1 MQFRI
6 ADTFAELPGDEAKAE
21 AAGRGLVRL
30 AAVLCL
36 GAALSVHAASFPRDP
51 FGTAGQVPVGR
62 AQAWKGA
69 GAGPCTTLAPRARPW
84 TLVDVVDRA
93 LCENPQTRETW
104 AAARAQA
111 ARLGASESA
120 YLPTINLT
128 MNASR
133 SRISSSGGFQIPA
146 QNRLSPSLSLD
157 YLLFDFGGR
166 SAAVANARETLYAAD
181 WTHNATLQSVLL
193 GAVQGYYR
201 VFAARAGARAARAS
215 EQSSR
220 EALDAARLR
229 YRVGAATLADELQ
242 ARTAYAQARLARQ
255 QAGGTA
261 RIARGTLANALGLPA
276 DTPLRLAP
284 PAAGEPTAQDRRNV
298 RALIARAEAAR
309 PDLAAA
315 EARVRAAG
323 AAVRQARALGLPSLS
338 LVGGGGYAYSDV
350 LNDTRNWNIG
360 LSLRIPLF
368 TGFSTTYQ
376 VEAARADLENRRAQR
391 NRLRNQIALDVW
403 RAYQNLETARDTL
416 ASSRVLLT
424 SARESAKVALG
435 RYRAGAGT
443 IVDLLSAQASL
454 ANARQQGVQA
464 RYDWYIG
471 RAALAQALGR
481 LDLRTARSL
490 SSFQEPAKESIR

>member
-1 MQFRI
+1 MRRQ
-6 ADTFAELPGDEAKAE
+6 PAKRRPIRS
-21 AAGRGLVRL
+21 AGRGLVRL

-36 GAALSVHAASFPRDP
+36 SAALSVHAASFPRDP

-229 YRVGAATLADELQ
+229 YRVGAATLA
-242 ARTAYAQARLARQ
+242 
-255 QAGGTA
+255 
-261 RIARGTLANALGLPA
+261 
-276 DTPLRLAP
+276 
-284 PAAGEPTAQDRRNV
+284 
-298 RALIARAEAAR
+298 
-309 PDLAAA
+309 
-315 EARVRAAG
+315 
-323 AAVRQARALGLPSLS
+323 
-338 LVGGGGYAYSDV
+338 
-350 LNDTRNWNIG
+350 
-360 LSLRIPLF
+360 
-368 TGFSTTYQ
+368 
-376 VEAARADLENRRAQR
+376 
-391 NRLRNQIALDVW
+391 
-403 RAYQNLETARDTL
+403 
-416 ASSRVLLT
+416 
-424 SARESAKVALG
+424 
-435 RYRAGAGT
+435 
-443 IVDLLSAQASL
+443 
-454 ANARQQGVQA
+454 
-464 RYDWYIG
+464 
-471 RAALAQALGR
+471 
-481 LDLRTARSL
+481 
-490 SSFQEPAKESIR
+490 

>member
-1 MQFRI
+1 MRRR
-6 ADTFAELPGDEAKAE
+6 PAKRRPIRST
-21 AAGRGLVRL
+21 GRGAVRL
-30 AAVLCL
+30 AAALCL
-36 GAALSVHAASFPRDP
+36 GVALSVHAASFLRDP
-51 FGTAGQVPVGR
+51 FGIEGQAPAGHAR
-62 AQAWKGA
+62 AWKGA
-69 GAGPCTTLAPRARPW
+69 GADPCAALAPRVRPW
-84 TLVDVVDRA
+84 TLVNVVDRA

-120 YLPTINLT
+120 YLPTINFT
-128 MNASR
+128 MNATR

-146 QNRLSPSLSLD
+146 QDRISPALSLD

-166 SAAVANARETLYAAD
+166 SAVVAKARASLYAAD

-193 GAVQGYYR
+193 SAVQGYYQL
-201 VFAARAGARAARAS
+201 FASRAAERAARAS

-229 YRVGAATLADELQ
+229 HRVGVATLADELQ
-242 ARTAYAQARLARQ
+242 ARTADAQARLVRQ
-255 QAGGTA
+255 QAEGA
-261 RIARGTLANALGLPA
+261 ACIARGTLANALGLLA
-276 DTPLRLAP
+276 DAPLRLAP
-284 PAAGEPTAQDRRNV
+284 PAAAAPAAQDRRNV
-298 RALIARAEAAR
+298 RALIAQAETAR

-315 EARVRAAG
+315 EARVRAARG
-323 AAVRQARALGLPSLS
+323 AVRQARAAGLPSLS
-338 LVGGGGYAYSDV
+338 LVGSSAYTHSDV

-376 VEAARADLENRRAQR
+376 VEAARADLENQRARRD
-391 NRLRNQIALDVW
+391 RLRNQVALDVW

-416 ASSRVLLT
+416 ASSRVLLA

-443 IVDLLSAQASL
+443 IVDLLNAQASL
-454 ANARQQGVQA
+454 TTARRQAVQA

-481 LDLRTARSL
+481 LDLRTAR
-490 SSFQEPAKESIR
+490 QRIGSINPVFGEFEI